1 MLVFALHR
9 VTLEKCTVAIYALI
23 TLLWRWNPVKR
34 TWPQSTRVNSWWKLG
49 EYTHECT
56 HARTHA
62 HTHTHTHTHVRAY
75 THSSPVLCPGSWSST
90 TIQTLWGWS
99 ACALRNSPSTS
110 SWSLFQVNMTLLD
123 LFISQLVY
131 LTASRI
137 IVPLLLPNFDPPSSL
152 CLLCVCVCVCVCTFH
167 KVVIF

>member
-62 HTHTHTHTHVRAY
+62 HTHTHTHTRARIHTLLSCAVSRILKQYDHPNVVRLIGVCTQKQPIYIIMELIPGKYDLVGPVYLSACLPDSF
-75 THSSPVLCPGSWSST
+75 THYCTIIASQLWSS
-90 TIQTLWGWS
+90 IITL
-99 ACALRNSPSTS
+99 ST
-110 SWSLFQVNMTLLD
+110 V
-123 LFISQLVY
+123 
-131 LTASRI
+131 
-137 IVPLLLPNFDPPSSL
+137 
-152 CLLCVCVCVCVCTFH
+152 CLCVCLCLY
-167 KVVIF
+167 IS